1 MRRALK
7 SSKIRLIHHK
17 SPAAVIATIAVLSV
31 AVFSGA
37 GFGSSALAE
46 TKTKYE
52 RPIDGPQFPAPISSP
67 NADASVLP
75 GLSDS
80 KRAPDL
86 AYGAYQRGYYLTALR
101 LALPR
106 AESGDPAA
114 QTLIAEIYWNGL
126 GAAQDKEKAVEWYRF
141 AAEAGGREAQFTYA
155 NLLLQGD
162 TVAVNKELGE
172 AFMRKAAD
180 AGHPRAQFNVGQ
192 FITARRPT
200 WKGFEIALPFY
211 QKAAEAGIAD
221 AQYALANIWAEAKGV
236 PFSDDEKA
244 RGWLEKSALGGLDTA
259 QVEFGV
265 WLANGRGGKADIE
278 AARFWFTRAAVQGNV
293 VAQNR
298 LARIHA
304 FADKNP
310 PDLIRAGAWHIIAR
324 RAGFNDT
331 ELDRMFQALPE
342 IDKKR
347 AIEAANQLT
356 RGLVYSVR
364 G

>member
-1 MRRALK
+1 MRRVLK
-7 SSKIRLIHHK
+7 LSKIK
-17 SPAAVIATIAVLSV
+17 PGPTQSAVTLCVVFGIALGLQ
-31 AVFSGA
+31 SGSDA
-37 GFGSSALAE
+37 QAE
-46 TKTKYE
+46 TKPKYE
-52 RPIDGPQFPAPISSP
+52 RPIEGPQFPAPISGP
-67 NADASVLP
+67 NADANVDP
-75 GLSDS
+75 GLADS
-80 KRAPDL
+80 ERAPDL
-86 AYGAYQRGYYLTALR
+86 AFGAYQRGYYLTALR

-126 GAAQDKEKAVEWYRF
+126 GAAQDKEKAAEWYRF
-141 AAEAGGREAQFTYA
+141 AAEGGGREAQFTYA
-155 NLLLQGD
+155 NLLLQGE
-162 TVAVNKELGE
+162 VVPQNKELGE
-172 AFMRKAAD
+172 EFMRKAAD
-180 AGHPRAQFNVGQ
+180 AGHPRAQFNVAQ

-200 WKGFEIALPFY
+200 WKGFEIALPY
-211 QKAAEAGIAD
+211 YRKAAEAGIAD

-244 RGWLEKSALGGLDTA
+244 RSWLEKSAQGGLDTA
-259 QVEFGV
+259 QVEYGV
-265 WLANGRGGKADIE
+265 WLANGRGGKTDTQE
-278 AARFWFTRAAVQGNV
+278 ARVWFTRAAVQGNV

-304 FADKNP
+304 FAGENP

-331 ELDRMFQALPE
+331 ELDRVFQAMPE
-342 IDKKR
+342 IDKRR

-356 RGLVYSVR
+356 RGLLYSIR